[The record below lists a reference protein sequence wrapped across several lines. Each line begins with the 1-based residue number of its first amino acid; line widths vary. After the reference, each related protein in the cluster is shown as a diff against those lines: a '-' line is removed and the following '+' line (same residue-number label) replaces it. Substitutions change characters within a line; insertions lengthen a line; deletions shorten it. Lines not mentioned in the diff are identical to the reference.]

1 MNINTVNLKVLAYLG
16 DCVYENLV
24 REYLISQKINNVNDL
39 QKHSL
44 TFVTAKSQS
53 KILEELQNIKFL
65 KEDEEDIVRRARNT
79 KVVSHSKACDI
90 LTYKHSTAFE
100 ALFGYLKLSKKEDRI
115 EEIFNKIKELN
126 NVSIE

>member
-1 MNINTVNLKVLAYLG
+1 MDINTINLKVLAYLG
-16 DCVYENLV
+16 DSVYENLV
-24 REYLISQKINNVNDL
+24 REYLISEKINNVNDL

-44 TFVTAKSQS
+44 LFVTAKSQS
-53 KILEELQNIKFL
+53 RILEELQNINFL

-90 LTYKHSTAFE
+90 LTYKYSTAFE

-126 NVSIE
+126 NVSIK